1 MFEATA
7 LYVKTHKSTGVKY
20 FGKTTRLDCI
30 HTYKGSGLHWRRHL
44 KKHGSDYT
52 TELLGIWQDQDRLVN
67 YARKFCEENQIVKS
81 NNWANMVLEEG
92 LQGASNGETNVA
104 KREDVRKTMS
114 EHSAKNQLGNFGVNH
129 PSFKGWYVT
138 PLGRFPS
145 LNEAAKAHKTS
156 LQNIHCGVYGYKY
169 KYKDQVKFSPPRNGW
184 SFEPKE

>member
-81 NNWANMVLEEG
+81 N
-92 LQGASNGETNVA
+92 
-104 KREDVRKTMS
+104 
-114 EHSAKNQLGNFGVNH
+114 
-129 PSFKGWYVT
+129 
-138 PLGRFPS
+138 
-145 LNEAAKAHKTS
+145 
-156 LQNIHCGVYGYKY
+156 
-169 KYKDQVKFSPPRNGW
+169 
-184 SFEPKE
+184 